1 MLYKL
6 RYLIIAIV
14 FLILTKLIVPIS
26 QFMNWNIAKENQD
39 LVVII
44 FGSLAIIFSLVAA
57 VFGIKKITV
66 NDQNTGNIA
75 GIGLMGLYF
84 TNILKKD
91 LKN

>member
-26 QFMNWNIAKENQD
+26 QFMNWNIAKESQD

-57 VFGIKKITV
+57 VFGIKE
-66 NDQNTGNIA
+66 NHR
-75 GIGLMGLYF
+75 
-84 TNILKKD
+84 
-91 LKN
+91 

>member
-6 RYLIIAIV
+6 RYLIIAIL

-26 QFMNWNIAKENQD
+26 RFMNWNIAKESQD

-57 VFGIKKITV
+57 VFGIKE
-66 NDQNTGNIA
+66 NNR
-75 GIGLMGLYF
+75 
-84 TNILKKD
+84 
-91 LKN
+91 

>member
-14 FLILTKLIVPIS
+14 FFILTKFIVQIF
-26 QFMNWNIAKENQD
+26 QFMNWNIAKESQD

-57 VFGIKKITV
+57 VFGIKE
-66 NDQNTGNIA
+66 NHR
-75 GIGLMGLYF
+75 
-84 TNILKKD
+84 
-91 LKN
+91 

>member
-14 FLILTKLIVPIS
+14 FLILTKLIVPIFK
-26 QFMNWNIAKENQD
+26 FMNWNIAKENQD
-39 LVVII
+39 LAVII

-66 NDQNTGNIA
+66 NDQNI
-75 GIGLMGLYF
+75 I
-84 TNILKKD
+84 
-91 LKN
+91 

>member
-6 RYLIIAIV
+6 RYLIIAII

-26 QFMNWNIAKENQD
+26 QFMNWNIAKESQD

-57 VFGIKKITV
+57 VFGIKE
-66 NDQNTGNIA
+66 NHR
-75 GIGLMGLYF
+75 
-84 TNILKKD
+84 
-91 LKN
+91 